1 MRAVEWVVWM
11 GESCAF
17 VASVSKT
24 RTTDFQENILNKIWT
39 MSEEANAVDMVIEIE
54 ELGSEMETWAS

>member
-1 MRAVEWVVWM
+1 M

>member
-1 MRAVEWVVWM
+1 MSEL
-11 GESCAF
+11 CAF
-17 VASVSKT
+17 VASASKT
-24 RTTDFQENILNKIWT
+24 RTTDLQENILNKIWT